1 MTTYLGIVPFTVG
14 WALLH
19 QLITTTP
26 IDMPI
31 VQSNLGNSLMMAFLS
46 EDQSIVRLTIKSKY
60 HTFLL
65 SNLYIETLNPSIW
78 DWDCLVTGLL
88 KGMIKSYCLLF
99 QDPTFLTGIITERKE
114 IKPRRLYA
122 EKKGL
127 MWGHSKFSHL
137 QTSESGLGKCK
148 YL

>member
-65 SNLYIETLNPSIW
+65 SNLYIETLNPSI
-78 DWDCLVTGLL
+78 
-88 KGMIKSYCLLF
+88 
-99 QDPTFLTGIITERKE
+99 
-114 IKPRRLYA
+114 
-122 EKKGL
+122 
-127 MWGHSKFSHL
+127 
-137 QTSESGLGKCK
+137 
-148 YL
+148 